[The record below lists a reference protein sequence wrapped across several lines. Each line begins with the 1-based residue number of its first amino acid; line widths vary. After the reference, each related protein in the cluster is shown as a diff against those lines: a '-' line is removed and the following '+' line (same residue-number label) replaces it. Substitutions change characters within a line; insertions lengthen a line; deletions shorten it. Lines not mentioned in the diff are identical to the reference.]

1 MKPSER
7 QQALDLANR
16 LASEIEQL
24 RFELIAARD
33 ESNQLRM
40 RLVGVCEVLK
50 GSRSKRLAVIAA
62 LAILNEPCHV
72 FHA

>member
-24 RFELIAARD
+24 RHELTAARN
-33 ESNQLRM
+33 ENNQLRM
-40 RLVGVCEVLK
+40 RLVGACEVLR
-50 GSRSKRLAVIAA
+50 GSRSKRDAVTAA
-62 LAILNEPCHV
+62 LAILSEPL
-72 FHA
+72 HA

>member
-24 RFELIAARD
+24 RFELNAARD
-33 ESNQLRM
+33 ESNQLRT
-40 RLVGVCEVLK
+40 RLQGACEVLK
-50 GSRSKRLAVIAA
+50 GARSKRLAVVAA
-62 LAILNEPCHV
+62 LAILKEPI
-72 FHA
+72 HA